1 MIKIKK
7 IKKLL
12 ILGSFVFLPNIAMAH
27 SPFCMCEY
35 DDRKITC
42 EGGYS
47 DGSSASGV
55 KIKLMSDD
63 GKVLEEKKLDK
74 LSSVSFDKPNSDFYI
89 LFDGGTG
96 HSVEVE
102 MGDISGL

>member
-1 MIKIKK
+1 MKK
-7 IKKLL
+7 IKKLA
-12 ILGSFVFLPNIAMAH
+12 ILGLFLLLPNLALAH
-27 SPFCMCEY
+27 SPFFMCEY
-35 DDRKITC
+35 DDGKIHC

-47 DGSSASGV
+47 DGSSANGI
-55 KIKLMSDD
+55 KIKLLSDD
-63 GKVLEEKKLDK
+63 GKILEEKKLDK
-74 LSSVSFDKPNSDFYI
+74 LSSVSFTKPNSDFYI

>member
-1 MIKIKK
+1 MKKIKK

-12 ILGSFVFLPNIAMAH
+12 ILGSFVFLPNIALAH
-27 SPFCMCEY
+27 SPFCMCEF
-35 DDRKITC
+35 DGEKIIC

-47 DGSSASGV
+47 DGSSATGV
-55 KIKLMSDD
+55 KIKLLSDD

-74 LSSVSFDKPNSDFYI
+74 LSSVSFDKPKGDFYI

>member
-1 MIKIKK
+1 MKK
-7 IKKLL
+7 IKNIKRFMFLCL
-12 ILGSFVFLPNIAMAH
+12 FVLLPNVALAH
-27 SPFCMCEY
+27 SPFFMCEY
-35 DDRKITC
+35 DDGKIHC

-55 KIKLMSDD
+55 KIKLMNDD

>member
-1 MIKIKK
+1 MIKMIKRFMF
-7 IKKLL
+7 
-12 ILGSFVFLPNIAMAH
+12 LGLFVLPNLALAH
-27 SPFCMCEY
+27 SPFFMCEY
-35 DDRKITC
+35 DGEKITC

-55 KIKLMSDD
+55 KIKLLSDD

-74 LSSVSFDKPNSDFYI
+74 LSSVSFDKPKSDFYI

>member
-1 MIKIKK
+1 MIKMIKRFMF
-7 IKKLL
+7 
-12 ILGSFVFLPNIAMAH
+12 LGLFGFLPNLALAH
-27 SPFCMCEY
+27 SPFLMCEY
-35 DDRKITC
+35 DSEKIIC
-42 EGGYS
+42 EGGFS

-63 GKVLEEKKLDK
+63 GKILEEKKLDK
-74 LSSVSFDKPNSDFYI
+74 LSSVSFDKTKEDFYI

>member
-1 MIKIKK
+1 MRKIKSFV
-7 IKKLL
+7 
-12 ILGSFVFLPNIAMAH
+12 ILGLFAVLPNVALAH
-27 SPFCMCEY
+27 SPFFMCEY
-35 DDRKITC
+35 DDGKIHC

-55 KIKLMSDD
+55 KIKLLSDD

-74 LSSVSFDKPNSDFYI
+74 LSSVTFDKPKSDFYI
-89 LFDGGTG
+89 LFDGGIG

-102 MGDISGL
+102 MGDISGCEIF